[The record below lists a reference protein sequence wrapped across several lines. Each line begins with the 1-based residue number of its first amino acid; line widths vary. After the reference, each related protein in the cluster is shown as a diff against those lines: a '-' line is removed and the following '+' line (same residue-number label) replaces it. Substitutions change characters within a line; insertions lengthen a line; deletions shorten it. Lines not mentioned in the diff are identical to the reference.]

1 MKRREVHIG
10 PGAASLLLVVVVVS
24 MSVLG
29 LLALMSA
36 RSDAQLARRS
46 LEYTVAEYDRAAQA
60 ERSLA
65 QLDGVLTACAGEE
78 DYLAAV
84 SRQLPQGMTLDGRVV
99 RWTES
104 GDTGRSLCCAVEL
117 AEDGARPRFRWLE
130 HQFMAEEINTDLP

>member
-1 MKRREVHIG
+1 MKRRGVTIG
-10 PGAASLLLVVVVVS
+10 PGAPSLLLVVVVIA

-36 RSDAQLARRS
+36 RSDAQLTRHS
-46 LEYTVAEYDRAAQA
+46 LEYTVAEYERAAQA

-65 QLDGVLTACAGEE
+65 QLDGVLAACAGEE
-78 DYLAAV
+78 EYLAAV
-84 SRQLPQGMTLDGRVV
+84 SRQLSEGMTLDGRVV

-117 AEDGARPRFRWLE
+117 QEDGAKTRFRWLE
-130 HQFMAEEINTDLP
+130 HQFIANEIDTELP

>member
-1 MKRREVHIG
+1 MKRRGVTIG
-10 PGAASLLLVVVVVS
+10 PGAPSLLLVVVVIA

-36 RSDAQLARRS
+36 RSDAQLTRRS
-46 LEYTVAEYDRAAQA
+46 LEYTVAEYERAAQA

-65 QLDGVLTACAGEE
+65 QLDGVLAACAGEE

-84 SRQLPQGMTLDGRVV
+84 SRRLPEGMTLDGRVV

-117 AEDGARPRFRWLE
+117 QEDGAKTRFRWLE
-130 HQFMAEEINTDLP
+130 HQFIANGIDTELP

>member
-1 MKRREVHIG
+1 MKRRGVTIG
-10 PGAASLLLVVVVVS
+10 PGAPSLLLVVVVIA

-36 RSDAQLARRS
+36 RSDAQLTRRS
-46 LEYTVAEYDRAAQA
+46 LEYTVAEYERAAQA

-65 QLDGVLTACAGEE
+65 QLDGVLAACAGEA

-84 SRQLPQGMTLDGRVV
+84 SRRLPEGMTLDGRVV

-117 AEDGARPRFRWLE
+117 QEDGAKTRFRWVE
-130 HQFMAEEINTDLP
+130 HQFIANEIDTELP

>member
-1 MKRREVHIG
+1 MKRRGVTIG
-10 PGAASLLLVVVVVS
+10 PGAPSLLLVVVVIA

-36 RSDAQLARRS
+36 RSDAQLTRRS
-46 LEYTVAEYDRAAQA
+46 LEYTVAEYERAAQA

-65 QLDGVLTACAGEE
+65 QLDGVLAACAGEA

-84 SRQLPQGMTLDGRVV
+84 SRRLPEGMTLDGRVV

-104 GDTGRSLCCAVEL
+104 GDTGRSPVSYTHL
-117 AEDGARPRFRWLE
+117 
-130 HQFMAEEINTDLP
+130 TLPTKA

>member
-1 MKRREVHIG
+1 MKRRGVTIG
-10 PGAASLLLVVVVVS
+10 PGAPSLLLVVVVIA

-36 RSDAQLARRS
+36 RSDAQLTRRS
-46 LEYTVAEYDRAAQA
+46 LEYTVAEYERAVQA

-65 QLDGVLTACAGEE
+65 QLDGVLAACAGEA

-84 SRQLPQGMTLDGRVV
+84 SRQLPEGMTLDGRVV

-117 AEDGARPRFRWLE
+117 QEDGAKTRFRWVE
-130 HQFMAEEINTDLP
+130 HQFIANEIDTELP

>member
-1 MKRREVHIG
+1 MKRRGVTIG
-10 PGAASLLLVVVVVS
+10 PGAPSLLLVVVVVA

-46 LEYTVAEYDRAAQA
+46 LEYTEAEYERAAQA

-65 QLDGVLTACAGEE
+65 QLDGVLAACAGEE

-104 GDTGRSLCCAVEL
+104 GEKGRSLCCAVEL
-117 AEDGARPRFRWLE
+117 AKEGAQSRFRWVE
-130 HQFMAEEINTDLP
+130 HQFMADETDTDLP

>member
-1 MKRREVHIG
+1 MKRRGVTIG
-10 PGAASLLLVVVVVS
+10 PGAPSLLLVVVVIA

-36 RSDAQLARRS
+36 RSDAQLTRRS
-46 LEYTVAEYDRAAQA
+46 LEYTVAEYERAAQA

-65 QLDGVLTACAGEE
+65 QLDGVLAACAGEE

-84 SRQLPQGMTLDGRVV
+84 SRRLPEGMTLDGRVV

-117 AEDGARPRFRWLE
+117 QADGAKTRFRWVE
-130 HQFMAEEINTDLP
+130 HQFIANEIDTELP

>member
-1 MKRREVHIG
+1 MKRRGVTIG
-10 PGAASLLLVVVVVS
+10 PGAPSLLLVVVVIA

-36 RSDAQLARRS
+36 RSDAQLTRRS
-46 LEYTVAEYDRAAQA
+46 LEYTVAEYERAAQA

-65 QLDGVLTACAGEE
+65 QMDGVLAACAGEE

-84 SRQLPQGMTLDGRVV
+84 SRQLPEGMTLDGRVV

-117 AEDGARPRFRWLE
+117 QEDGAKTRFRWVE
-130 HQFMAEEINTDLP
+130 HQFIANEIDTELP

>member
-1 MKRREVHIG
+1 MKRRGVTIG
-10 PGAASLLLVVVVVS
+10 PGAPSLLLVVVVIA

-36 RSDAQLARRS
+36 RSDAQLTRRS
-46 LEYTVAEYDRAAQA
+46 LEYTVAEYERAAQA

-65 QLDGVLTACAGEE
+65 QLDGVLAACAGEE

-84 SRQLPQGMTLDGRVV
+84 SRQLSEGMTLDGRVV

-117 AEDGARPRFRWLE
+117 QEDGAKTRFRWLE
-130 HQFMAEEINTDLP
+130 HQFIANGIDTELP

>member
-1 MKRREVHIG
+1 MKRRGVTIG
-10 PGAASLLLVVVVVS
+10 PGAPSLLLVVVVGA

-46 LEYTVAEYDRAAQA
+46 LEYTEAEYERAAQA

-65 QLDGVLTACAGEE
+65 QLDGVLAACAGEE

-84 SRQLPQGMTLDGRVV
+84 SRLLPEGMTLDGRVV

-104 GDTGRSLCCAVEL
+104 ADTGRSLCCAVEL
-117 AEDGARPRFRWLE
+117 AEDGEKTRFCWVE
-130 HQFMAEEINTDLP
+130 HQFMTDEIDTDLP

>member
-1 MKRREVHIG
+1 MKRRGVTIG
-10 PGAASLLLVVVVVS
+10 PGAPSLLLVVVVVA

-29 LLALMSA
+29 LLALMSS

-46 LEYTVAEYDRAAQA
+46 LDYTEAEYERAAQA

-65 QLDGVLTACAGEE
+65 QLDGVLAACAGEE

-84 SRQLPQGMTLDGRVV
+84 SRLLPEGMTLEGRVV

-104 GDTGRSLCCAVEL
+104 GETGRSLCCAVEL
-117 AEDGARPRFRWLE
+117 AEDGEKTRFRWME
-130 HQFMAEEINTDLP
+130 HQFMADEIDTDLP

>member
-1 MKRREVHIG
+1 MKRRGVTIG
-10 PGAASLLLVVVVVS
+10 PGAPSLLLVVVVVA

-65 QLDGVLTACAGEE
+65 QLDGVLAACAGEE

-84 SRQLPQGMTLDGRVV
+84 SRQLPEGMTLDGRVV

-117 AEDGARPRFRWLE
+117 QEDGAKTRFRWLE
-130 HQFMAEEINTDLP
+130 HLFIANEIDTELP

>member
-1 MKRREVHIG
+1 MKRRGVTIG
-10 PGAASLLLVVVVVS
+10 PGAPSLLLVVVVVA

-36 RSDAQLARRS
+36 RSDAQLTRRS
-46 LEYTVAEYDRAAQA
+46 LEYTVAEYERAAQA

-65 QLDGVLTACAGEE
+65 QLDGVLAACAGEA

-84 SRQLPQGMTLDGRVV
+84 SRRLPEGMTLDGRVV

-117 AEDGARPRFRWLE
+117 QEDGAKTRFRWVE
-130 HQFMAEEINTDLP
+130 HQFIANEIDTELP

>member
-1 MKRREVHIG
+1 MKRRGVTIG
-10 PGAASLLLVVVVVS
+10 PGAPSLLLAVVVVA

-46 LEYTVAEYDRAAQA
+46 LEYTEAEYERAAQA

-78 DYLAAV
+78 DYLAAP
-84 SRQLPQGMTLDGRVV
+84 SSGGHDPGRTCGALDGI
-99 RWTES
+99 
-104 GDTGRSLCCAVEL
+104 GRNGPQPVLRR
-117 AEDGARPRFRWLE
+117 GACGGRGTI
-130 HQFMAEEINTDLP
+130 ALPLGGASVYGR

>member
-1 MKRREVHIG
+1 MKRRGVTIG
-10 PGAASLLLVVVVVS
+10 PGAPSLLLVVVVVA

-36 RSDAQLARRS
+36 RSDAQLTRRS
-46 LEYTVAEYDRAAQA
+46 LEYTVGEYERAAQA

-65 QLDGVLTACAGEE
+65 QLDGVLAACAGEE

-84 SRQLPQGMTLDGRVV
+84 SRQLSEGMTLDGRVV

-117 AEDGARPRFRWLE
+117 QEDGAKTRFRWLE
-130 HQFMAEEINTDLP
+130 HQFIANEIDTELP